1 MDISR
6 LVFER
11 EVDIHRQGHDFSL
24 LLLLC
29 RLLEF
34 ERIGVFEVHL
44 DGLPD
49 FLGVFDFLPY
59 DVVIIFCVESN
70 QIFFILD
77 WTGYFLRQKFLNSA
91 FDDEEALIAGR
102 PIAENGLAS
111 LVRAQSQDF
120 VELVHGEDVSLLSK
134 IFQELVLFE
143 KHVHPL
149 IIDRNFFN
157 SEASQAMND
166 FLK

>member
-1 MDISR
+1 MRSPGSSREARDSRARARQLLLDISR
-6 LVFER
+6 LRFEL
-11 EVDIHRQGHDFSL
+11 EMDIYWQGYVFSL
-24 LLLLC
+24 LLLLS

-49 FLGVFDFLPY
+49 FFGIFDFLPNY
-59 DVVIIFCVESN
+59 VVIIFGVETN

-102 PIAENGLAS
+102 SIAKNCLSS
-111 LVRAQSQDF
+111 LV
-120 VELVHGEDVSLLSK
+120 
-134 IFQELVLFE
+134 
-143 KHVHPL
+143 
-149 IIDRNFFN
+149 
-157 SEASQAMND
+157 
-166 FLK
+166 

>member
-1 MDISR
+1 MRSPGSSREARDSRAWARQLLLDISR
-6 LVFER
+6 LRFEL
-11 EVDIHRQGHDFSL
+11 EMDIYWQGYVFSL
-24 LLLLC
+24 LLLLS

-49 FLGVFDFLPY
+49 FFGIFDFLPNY
-59 DVVIIFCVESN
+59 VVIIFGVETN

-102 PIAENGLAS
+102 SIAKNCLSS
-111 LVRAQSQDF
+111 LV
-120 VELVHGEDVSLLSK
+120 
-134 IFQELVLFE
+134 
-143 KHVHPL
+143 
-149 IIDRNFFN
+149 
-157 SEASQAMND
+157 
-166 FLK
+166 

>member
-1 MDISR
+1 MRSPGSSREARDSRARARQLLLDISR
-6 LVFER
+6 LRFEL
-11 EVDIHRQGHDFSL
+11 EMDIYWQGYVFSL
-24 LLLLC
+24 LLLLS

-49 FLGVFDFLPY
+49 FFGIFDFLPDY
-59 DVVIIFCVESN
+59 VVIIFGVETN

-102 PIAENGLAS
+102 SIAKNCLSS
-111 LVRAQSQDF
+111 LV
-120 VELVHGEDVSLLSK
+120 
-134 IFQELVLFE
+134 
-143 KHVHPL
+143 
-149 IIDRNFFN
+149 
-157 SEASQAMND
+157 
-166 FLK
+166 